1 MPPNERAKNLQRDAN
16 APPSPDRKVDL
27 LDRLLFEVAEVAEV
41 EAEADLLFAMMR

>member
-27 LDRLLFEVAEVAEV
+27 LDRLLVEAAEV